1 MKKTKQQDKFA
12 KVMREFYAGTLK
24 SSSGK
29 KVTTRSQAIA
39 IAASES
45 GMPPKPAKKKRKPA
59 PKKK

>member
-1 MKKTKQQDKFA
+1 MKKSKSQDKFA

-29 KVTTRSQAIA
+29 KVTTRAQAAA

-45 GMPPKPAKKKRKPA
+45 GMAKKPAKKKGKPA
-59 PKKK
+59 YKKK